1 MKKEIVL
8 ALLCVFLLNCVYSEC
23 SEGQV
28 NINTAD
34 TIELDKIIYVG
45 PATAT
50 KIISSRPF
58 SSLDDLLNVSGIGE
72 TKLTAIKSEG
82 IACVSGSSTETN
94 KEEPEKETED
104 KEENNKNEKNDEEKI
119 ISNIQ
124 TPIKEQE
131 IVPLKAIV
139 LNPQV
144 IKTIENENKLSKD
157 NYAFYGLVVFSILLA
172 FLYAIKY
179 LRRDKNEFE

>member
-8 ALLCVFLLNCVYSEC
+8 ALLFVFLLNCVYSEC
-23 SEGQV
+23 SDSQV

-34 TIELDKIIYVG
+34 ATELDKITYVG

-50 KIISSRPF
+50 KIIASRPF

-72 TKLTAIKSEG
+72 TKLKAIKDEG
-82 IACVSGSSTETN
+82 IACVESSNAETN
-94 KEEPEKETED
+94 EEEQERETED
-104 KEENNKNEKNDEEKI
+104 EEDNEEEEDEEKVI
-119 ISNIQ
+119 QNIQ
-124 TPIKEQE
+124 TPVKEQE
-131 IVPLKAIV
+131 IIPPKAIV

-144 IKTIENENKLSKD
+144 IKTIENENKLSKT
-157 NYAFYGLVVFSILLA
+157 NYAFYGLVIFSILLA
-172 FLYAIKY
+172 FLYTIKY

>member
-1 MKKEIVL
+1 MKKGFILVL
-8 ALLCVFLLNCVYSEC
+8 LLIFFLNSVYSEC

-34 TIELDKIIYVG
+34 ATELDKITYVG

-50 KIISSRPF
+50 KIIASRPF
-58 SSLDDLLNVSGIGE
+58 NSLDDLLNVSGIGE
-72 TKLTAIKSEG
+72 TKLQAIKNEG
-82 IACVSGSSTETN
+82 IACISGSIAET
-94 KEEPEKETED
+94 KEEEEKETED
-104 KEENNKNEKNDEEKI
+104 KEEDNQNEEEEEKVTSI
-119 ISNIQ
+119 IQ

-131 IVPLKAIV
+131 IIQPKAIV
-139 LNPQV
+139 LNPQA
-144 IKTIENENKLSKD
+144 IKTSENENKLSKT
-157 NYAFYGLVVFSILLA
+157 NYAFYGLVMFSILLA